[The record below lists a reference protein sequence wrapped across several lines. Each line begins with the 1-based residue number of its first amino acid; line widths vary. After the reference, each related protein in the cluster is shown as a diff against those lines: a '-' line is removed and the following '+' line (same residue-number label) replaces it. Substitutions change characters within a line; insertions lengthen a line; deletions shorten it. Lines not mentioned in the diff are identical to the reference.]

1 MITATLFSD
10 PACPWAYSESPALRV
25 IEWRYGAQIDW
36 RLVLIGLT
44 ERVEQ
49 YLERGYTPTRQAQ
62 GRIAFKRFGMPFSS
76 KPKDHIASTAR
87 GCRALVAARL
97 QNPGSEWAAYRALQ
111 LANFNHGLMLDDDEQ
126 IAAALSD
133 VEGIDAAAIRAAMD
147 SDEVTAAYEADKAQ
161 SRTAAGSPTELQGKA
176 GNTDG
181 AVRYTAPSIVF
192 QSGGLRLEAGGFQP
206 VEAYDVVIANL
217 DPTLTRQAPPE
228 TPEPLLTAFPGGL
241 TTQEV
246 AACLTP
252 NNAPVDRGA
261 AEAALIALVA
271 EGRASFAPV
280 GDDGVWRA
288 V

>member
-25 IEWRYGAQIDW
+25 IEWRYGDQIEW

-49 YLERGYTPTRQAQ
+49 YLQRGYTPARQAQ
-62 GRIAFKRFGMPFSS
+62 GRIVFKRFGMPFSS
-76 KPKDHIASTAR
+76 APKDRVASTAR
-87 GCRALVAARL
+87 GCRALVATRL
-97 QNPGSEWAAYRALQ
+97 QNPGSEWAGYRALQ

-126 IAAALSD
+126 IESVLAT
-133 VEGIDAAAIRAAMD
+133 VPEIDAAAVRAAMD
-147 SDEVTAAYEADKAQ
+147 SEEVTAAYEADKAQ

-181 AVRYTAPSIVF
+181 AVRYTAPSIIF

-206 VEAYDVVIANL
+206 VGAYDVIIANL
-217 DPTLTRQAPPE
+217 DPTLTRRDAPE
-228 TPEPLLTAFPGGL
+228 TPEPLLAAFPGGL

-252 NNAPVDRGA
+252 NNAEVDRSA
-261 AEAALIALVA
+261 AESALIGLVA
-271 EGRASFAPV
+271 EGRASFEPV
-280 GDDGVWRA
+280 GDDGVCRA